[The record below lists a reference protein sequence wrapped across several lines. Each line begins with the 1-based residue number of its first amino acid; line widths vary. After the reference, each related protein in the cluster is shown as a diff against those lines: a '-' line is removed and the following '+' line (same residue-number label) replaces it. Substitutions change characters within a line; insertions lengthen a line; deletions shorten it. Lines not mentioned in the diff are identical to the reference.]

1 MALGAGARDVLRL
14 VVRQH
19 GRCRA
24 CGHWFREGDVL
35 EGAATAWLLLTS
47 TINASTASR
56 RITGNDETTYET
68 FADSFIHHEP
78 VPDHAHFIQR
88 GVSEPN
94 PPRNRQRT
102 LAHQRLRHLS
112 RHARRRFVDECAPGQ
127 FWNNWEFNIRPCGI
141 ESAQT
146 RSTAMQHT
154 ERRAFLKQSMQA
166 AAALGVSK
174 RVAANDKV
182 VIALVGAGGRGNQL
196 LEFFGAR
203 PDVEIAYVCDVNTQK
218 FAPAVKNIERLK
230 NKTPHTEQ
238 DFRQHVVPLHR
249 KTRSFAKLRTSLDTR
264 TQLFK
269 SYYNLCRRHGTLKG
283 QTPAQAAGLTDH
295 PWTLRE
301 LLTFNAAITSKIP

>member
-1 MALGAGARDVLRL
+1 
-14 VVRQH
+14 
-19 GRCRA
+19 
-24 CGHWFREGDVL
+24 
-35 EGAATAWLLLTS
+35 
-47 TINASTASR
+47 
-56 RITGNDETTYET
+56 
-68 FADSFIHHEP
+68 
-78 VPDHAHFIQR
+78 
-88 GVSEPN
+88 
-94 PPRNRQRT
+94 
-102 LAHQRLRHLS
+102 
-112 RHARRRFVDECAPGQ
+112 
-127 FWNNWEFNIRPCGI
+127 
-141 ESAQT
+141 
-146 RSTAMQHT
+146 MQHT